1 MSMLVAYASSVVGG
15 SPPGHNLNRSLS
27 LLLAGMLGGYL
38 ITACPDAYLRLFQ
51 NPVLQFG
58 VMLIIFNLDRKSAKV
73 PVLWVVL
80 DALLLVALLQ
90 AVVRGS
96 NWWYARAADEAARRL
111 RAAGKA
117 DEADGKTKAAGEK
130 EKAADEQA
138 AVARMLRSRWSKWTG
153 DFSTSRDLVAMAAT
167 IAVGA
172 VVIHGASG

>member
-1 MSMLVAYASSVVGG
+1 MSMFAAYVSSVVGG

-117 DEADGKTKAAGEK
+117 DAADDKM
-130 EKAADEQA
+130 KAADEQA